1 MSVLFLDTSALLALA
16 TDTSGRDVIMSAFE
30 CAEIVAASGLALT
43 EALPAIDRLTDE
55 RYARSDLED
64 AIRLTWDY
72 LHIVPLDARCTER
85 AASLARERPVRLSDA
100 IHFAAADRLPR
111 DLTFATLDPNQI
123 PIALDLGY
131 EVLSA

>member
-16 TDTSGRDVIMSAFE
+16 TDTSGRDVIVSAFE

>member
-16 TDTSGRDVIMSAFE
+16 TETAGREAIVTAFE
-30 CAEIVAASGLALT
+30 SADVVAASGLALT

-55 RYARSDLED
+55 RYARADLED

-72 LHIVPLDARCTER
+72 LHIIPLDARCTER

-100 IHFAAADRLPR
+100 IHFAAADRLPG

-131 EVLSA
+131 KVLST

>member
-1 MSVLFLDTSALLALA
+1 MSVLFLDTSALLAIA
-16 TDTSGRDVIMSAFE
+16 TDTAGREPIVSAFE
-30 CAEIVAASGLALT
+30 CADIVAASGLALT

-55 RYARSDLED
+55 RYARADLED
-64 AIRLTWDY
+64 AIRLMWDY

-123 PIALDLGY
+123 PMALDLGY
-131 EVLSA
+131 EVLST

>member
-16 TDTSGRDVIMSAFE
+16 TETAGREAIVTAFE
-30 CAEIVAASGLALT
+30 SADVVAASGLALT

-55 RYARSDLED
+55 RYARADLED

-72 LHIVPLDARCTER
+72 LHIIPLDARCTER

-100 IHFAAADRLPR
+100 IHFAAADRLPG

-131 EVLSA
+131 EVLST